1 MSPRI
6 ARTRFATV
14 AAVVMA
20 AACSEAPDAMAPNS
34 RTEPAFTVAE
44 GHVGG
49 IEALI
54 ATQEAA
60 WAAKDAVAYAA
71 NYTEDAEVIAPIA
84 QIVAG
89 RAAVQGQ
96 HVFLFNPVTGIFR
109 ASTQSLS
116 LRSLTFLTGTI
127 ALVKLDVTLTGFH
140 ALPPGL
146 RESEPGVVRTRVTW
160 VAVKRGPQWRI
171 LFQQMTPFPPAP

>member
-6 ARTRFATV
+6 ARTACATV
-14 AAVVMA
+14 LIA
-20 AACSEAPDAMAPNS
+20 AACSEAPDATAPNT

-44 GHVGG
+44 GHVSG
-49 IEALI
+49 IHDLI
-54 ATQEAA
+54 AAQEAA